1 MLAVIAVPTFAEED
15 AAWIDVIRRAHDP
28 QYEAVA
34 AHVTLV
40 FPFDS
45 ADPDWFAGHV
55 AAVAAVTAPMDV
67 AFDRLARIE
76 NPHQPKY
83 RFLNALLTDTAS
95 AEPLTALY
103 RALSGQSSERGGD
116 YEPHVTLTRFGAVF
130 SAKALERQL
139 GELGRP
145 VRGRIA
151 ALEILEISH
160 GAIRHG
166 STHPLAG

>member
-1 MLAVIAVPTFAEED
+1 MLAVIAVPEFADED
-15 AAWIDVIRRAHDP
+15 AAWIDAIRRAHDP
-28 QYEAVA
+28 QYESVP

-40 FPFDS
+40 FPFES

-55 AAVAAVTAPMDV
+55 ASIAAVTAPLQV
-67 AFDRLARIE
+67 AFDRLARLE

-83 RFLNALLTDTAS
+83 RFLNVLLADAAGAL
-95 AEPLTALY
+95 PLTALY
-103 RALSGQSSERGGD
+103 RALGGAGE

-145 VRGRIA
+145 VQGRIA
-151 ALEILEISH
+151 ALELLSISH
-160 GAIRHG
+160 GAIRREQSWQLQG
-166 STHPLAG
+166 

>member
-1 MLAVIAVPTFAEED
+1 MLAVIAVPEFSEDD
-15 AAWIDVIRRAHDP
+15 AAWIDTIRRAHDP
-28 QYEAVA
+28 QYESVP

-40 FPFDS
+40 FPFES

-55 AAVAAVTAPMDV
+55 ASVAAVTVPMDI

-83 RFLNALLTDTAS
+83 RFLNVLLADAASMAPLTD
-95 AEPLTALY
+95 LY
-103 RALSGQSSERGGD
+103 RALGGRGD

-151 ALEILEISH
+151 SLDLLSISH
-160 GAIRHG
+160 GAIRREQNWTLTG
-166 STHPLAG
+166 

>member
-1 MLAVIAVPTFAEED
+1 MLAVIAVPDFAEQD
-15 AAWIDVIRRAHDP
+15 AVWIDTIRRAHDP
-28 QYEAVA
+28 QYESVP

-40 FPFDS
+40 FPFES

-55 AAVAAVTAPMDV
+55 ASVAAVSAPLQV
-67 AFDRLARIE
+67 SFDRLARIE

-83 RFLNALLTDTAS
+83 RFLNVLLADAES
-95 AEPLTALY
+95 AEPLSALY
-103 RALSGQSSERGGD
+103 KALGGKGD
-116 YEPHVTLTRFGAVF
+116 FEPHVTLTRFGAVF

-145 VRGRIA
+145 VRGHIA

-160 GAIRHG
+160 GAIRRG
-166 STHPLAG
+166 APLTLAG

>member
-1 MLAVIAVPTFAEED
+1 MLAVIAVPEFAEED
-15 AAWIDVIRRAHDP
+15 AVWIDTTRRAHDP
-28 QYEAVA
+28 QYESVP

-40 FPFDS
+40 FPFES

-55 AAVAAVTAPMDV
+55 ASVAAVTAPMQV
-67 AFDRLARIE
+67 AFDRLTRIE

-83 RFLNALLTDTAS
+83 RFLNVLLADAAS
-95 AEPLTALY
+95 TEPLTALY
-103 RALSGQSSERGGD
+103 RALGGKGD

-139 GELGRP
+139 GALGRP
-145 VRGRIA
+145 VRGYIA

-160 GAIRHG
+160 GAIRRG
-166 STHPLAG
+166 TALPLAG

>member
-1 MLAVIAVPTFAEED
+1 MLAVIAVPGFSADD
-15 AAWIDVIRRAHDP
+15 AAWIDAIRRAHDP
-28 QYEAVA
+28 QYEVVP

-83 RFLNALLTDTAS
+83 RFLNVLLADETSTAT
-95 AEPLTALY
+95 LTALY
-103 RALSGQSSERGGD
+103 HSLGGKGD
-116 YEPHVTLTRFGAVF
+116 FEPHVTLTRFGAVF
-130 SAKALERQL
+130 SAKALERQM
-139 GELGRP
+139 GSADLGRP
-145 VRGRIA
+145 LRGRIA
-151 ALEILEISH
+151 ALELLSLNH
-160 GAIRHG
+160 GAIRREQTWSLVG
-166 STHPLAG
+166 

>member
-1 MLAVIAVPTFAEED
+1 MLAVIAVPEFADED
-15 AAWIDVIRRAHDP
+15 AAWIDTIRRAHDP
-28 QYEAVA
+28 QYDSVP

-55 AAVAAVTAPMDV
+55 AANVAVTAPMQV

-83 RFLNALLTDTAS
+83 RFLNVLLADAAS
-95 AEPLTALY
+95 AAPLTALY
-103 RALSGQSSERGGD
+103 KALGGKGD
-116 YEPHVTLTRFGAVF
+116 YEAHVTLTRFGAVF
-130 SAKALERQL
+130 SAKAFERQMG
-139 GELGRP
+139 GEELVRP
-145 VRGRIA
+145 VQGRIA

-160 GAIRHG
+160 GAIRRG
-166 STHPLAG
+166 AALPLAG

>member
-1 MLAVIAVPTFAEED
+1 MLAVIAVPDFAEDD
-15 AAWIDVIRRAHDP
+15 AVWIDTIRRAHDP
-28 QYEAVA
+28 QYESVP

-40 FPFDS
+40 FPFES

-55 AAVAAVTAPMDV
+55 AAVAAVTAPINV
-67 AFDRLARIE
+67 ALDRLARID

-83 RFLNALLTDTAS
+83 RFLNVLLADAAS
-95 AEPLTALY
+95 AQPLTALY
-103 RALSGQSSERGGD
+103 HALGGKGG

-145 VRGRIA
+145 VQGRIA

-160 GAIRHG
+160 GAIRRG
-166 STHPLAG
+166 AARPLAGRT

>member
-1 MLAVIAVPTFAEED
+1 MLAVIAVPDFTEDD

-28 QYEAVA
+28 QYESVP

-40 FPFDS
+40 FPFES

-55 AAVAAVTAPMDV
+55 ASVAAVTAPMQV
-67 AFDRLARIE
+67 SFDRLARIE

-83 RFLNALLTDTAS
+83 RFLNVLLADAESTAS
-95 AEPLTALY
+95 LTALY
-103 RALSGQSSERGGD
+103 RALGGQSSERGVD

-160 GAIRHG
+160 GALRRG
-166 STHPLAG
+166 AALPLMG